1 MEERT
6 KILNIPIN
14 NEIGFTPITQT
25 RFTDIPFG
33 LTGSR
38 TSRHWA
44 HKTLSVRHAPRSV
57 YDTATDE
64 FYFFELTTR
73 FNLLSGESLVIKE
86 SSNGSSLLDWEIALH
101 KDNVRLLYISP
112 NYAEVL
118 VRGEKP
124 RTLYFRGGS
133 TFEVVL
139 DEHVDFESP
148 DPLQASDFFVGSQ
161 PGYNLKLVNMAE
173 CAPVYFSKGRLRAD
187 DQEEA
192 IEYIDTM
199 MINLAKAKQAI
210 QSTVVMT
217 DDQIREYCARYVG
230 LVNEEDVLFKGI

>member
-86 SSNGSSLLDWEIALH
+86 SSNGSSLLDWEI
-101 KDNVRLLYISP
+101 
-112 NYAEVL
+112 VL
-118 VRGEKP
+118 KKRQCPAV
-124 RTLYFRGGS
+124 
-133 TFEVVL
+133 
-139 DEHVDFESP
+139 
-148 DPLQASDFFVGSQ
+148 
-161 PGYNLKLVNMAE
+161 
-173 CAPVYFSKGRLRAD
+173 VYFA
-187 DQEEA
+187 
-192 IEYIDTM
+192 
-199 MINLAKAKQAI
+199 
-210 QSTVVMT
+210 
-217 DDQIREYCARYVG
+217 
-230 LVNEEDVLFKGI
+230 

>member
-25 RFTDIPFG
+25 RFTDIPTG

-38 TSRHWA
+38 TSRHWT

-57 YDTATDE
+57 YDAATDE
-64 FYFFELTTR
+64 FYFFEMTTR
-73 FNLLSGESLVIKE
+73 FTLSSGESLVIKE
-86 SSNGSSLLDWEIALH
+86 SSNGSSLLDWEMALK
-101 KDNVRLLYISP
+101 KDNVRLLYTSP

-118 VRGEKP
+118 VGGEKP

-139 DEHVDFESP
+139 DEHVDFERP
-148 DPLQASDFFVGSQ
+148 DPLQASDFFVGSK

-187 DQEEA
+187 DQQEA

-199 MINLAKAKQAI
+199 MINLARAKQAI
-210 QSTVVMT
+210 QNTVVVT

-230 LVNEEDVLFKGI
+230 LVNEEDVLFKGF